1 MEKIKSDYIQKL
13 RTEVASS
20 MQDGS
25 PRPDPSKGI
34 SMVDREFF
42 VRTRSDIA
50 KTVFIGI
57 AFLYFFSALIV
68 AGRLVSTSFTAML
81 YPLFVLSLFV
91 YIYTSVE
98 QMLRSHGRLARIRYV
113 LAFVLIGL
121 YVVILGISLGL
132 VSLA

>member
-1 MEKIKSDYIQKL
+1 
-13 RTEVASS
+13 
-20 MQDGS
+20 
-25 PRPDPSKGI
+25 
-34 SMVDREFF
+34 
-42 VRTRSDIA
+42 
-50 KTVFIGI
+50 
-57 AFLYFFSALIV
+57 
-68 AGRLVSTSFTAML
+68 ML